1 MKKTKSLKL
10 IVSIIL
16 VILIGFSVK
25 IPAVLSSLFD
35 INFSDTVTDL
45 IKVAIRLLS
54 VTLMFYLVRKLLD
67 VKIQIG
73 KENLIKG
80 IFLYGLA
87 VIVLDIYHL
96 IDNYMGVEKS
106 ASEIIPSLLLL
117 IVTTSCI
124 GLFEEILCR
133 GFLFNAFKDY
143 FGDSK
148 KGIYLS
154 VFLSSFIFG
163 LFHLTNLID
172 KPYLVIGTICQVL
185 YATFGGVLFAVI
197 YYRTQNILPGIILH
211 ASFNFTSLMWKSFR
225 VIDEQ
230 KIQTEAKDMSV
241 FAALYVLLIY
251 SPLLIS
257 GIIQLMIIFRKNK
270 KKTMI

>member
-1 MKKTKSLKL
+1 M
-10 IVSIIL
+10 
-16 VILIGFSVK
+16 
-25 IPAVLSSLFD
+25 
-35 INFSDTVTDL
+35 
-45 IKVAIRLLS
+45 
-54 VTLMFYLVRKLLD
+54 
-67 VKIQIG
+67 
-73 KENLIKG
+73 
-80 IFLYGLA
+80 
-87 VIVLDIYHL
+87 
-96 IDNYMGVEKS
+96 
-106 ASEIIPSLLLL
+106 
-117 IVTTSCI
+117 
-124 GLFEEILCR
+124 
-133 GFLFNAFKDY
+133 
-143 FGDSK
+143 
-148 KGIYLS
+148 
-154 VFLSSFIFG
+154 FLSSFIFG

-270 KKTMI
+270 KTKQ